1 MAVGTLTTPGDL
13 LGDLNNIL
21 VDRVPKDMD
30 DTIKLLEDDDSQFV
44 QMYLNLDQRPAKS
57 QKVEWLEDELLPR
70 VTQIAGALTNVGA
83 TITVAANTAGYFR
96 KGDIARIAETG
107 ENVLVTGIPSAST
120 ITVVRGIGSVA
131 GTAITITT
139 GDLIRLGNA
148 AVEGDTLG
156 PIVMTKQSAKYN
168 YTQIFRNALAFTNT
182 VVASDLYGGREPAYE
197 ARKKLLEH
205 RGMIENQSFFGRRNL
220 DLAGTNNLT
229 SALVTQGAAT
239 EHTRAVMGGLDEF
252 ITTNVTNS
260 TGAAIT
266 AKTFETFLRKGF
278 RYGSR
283 NKVLFCSPLIASAL
297 SSFPMG
303 ALAPPDV
310 NIKTWGVSLSTYRSA
325 QGQSVKI
332 AVKPDWAD
340 FQITASDPQ
349 AGLGGL
355 AYLVDMDNV
364 RWRPLRSTK
373 LLPNRQQPSEDSNI
387 QEYLTEG
394 TLQVIHERTHA
405 KLVGVPSY

>member
-1 MAVGTLTTPGDL
+1 MAVSTLTTPGDL
-13 LGDLNNIL
+13 LGDLNNVL

-30 DTIKLLEDDDSQFV
+30 DTIKILEDDDSQFV
-44 QMYLNLDQRPAKS
+44 QMYMNLESRPAKS

-70 VTQIAGALTNVGA
+70 VTQIAGALTNNGV

-107 ENVLVTGIPSAST
+107 ENVLVQAVAATNQL
-120 ITVVRGIGSVA
+120 TVVRNYGNNVNA
-131 GTAITITT
+131 AITITT

-168 YTQIFRNALAFTNT
+168 YCQIFRNSFAFTNT
-182 VVASDLYGGREPAYE
+182 VVASDLYGGREPAWE
-197 ARKKLLEH
+197 AKKKLLEH
-205 RGMIENQSFFGRRNL
+205 RGMIENQSFFGQRNL
-220 DLAGTNNLT
+220 DLTNQDLT

-239 EHTRAVMGGLDEF
+239 EHTRAVMGGLDYF

-260 TGAAIT
+260 HGAALT
-266 AKTFETFLRKGF
+266 QKTFETFLRKGF
-278 RYGSR
+278 RYGSK
-283 NKVLFCSPLIASAL
+283 NKVLFCSPLIVSAL
-297 SSFPMG
+297 ASYPMG
-303 ALAPPDV
+303 QLAPPDV
-310 NIKTWGVSLSTYRSA
+310 NIKTWGVALANYRSA
-325 QGQSVKI
+325 QGQTIKI
-332 AVKPDWAD
+332 AVKPDWND
-340 FQITASDPQ
+340 FQITADDPQ

-355 AYLVDMDNV
+355 AILVDMDNV
-364 RWRPLRSTK
+364 RWRPLRTTK

-394 TLQVIHERTHA
+394 SLQVIHERTHA
-405 KLVGVPSY
+405 ILKGVPSY

>member
-156 PIVMTKQSAKYN
+156 PIVMTKS
-168 YTQIFRNALAFTNT
+168 
-182 VVASDLYGGREPAYE
+182 S
-197 ARKKLLEH
+197 
-205 RGMIENQSFFGRRNL
+205 
-220 DLAGTNNLT
+220 
-229 SALVTQGAAT
+229 
-239 EHTRAVMGGLDEF
+239 
-252 ITTNVTNS
+252 
-260 TGAAIT
+260 
-266 AKTFETFLRKGF
+266 
-278 RYGSR
+278 SR
-283 NKVLFCSPLIASAL
+283 P
-297 SSFPMG
+297 
-303 ALAPPDV
+303 
-310 NIKTWGVSLSTYRSA
+310 T
-325 QGQSVKI
+325 
-332 AVKPDWAD
+332 
-340 FQITASDPQ
+340 
-349 AGLGGL
+349 
-355 AYLVDMDNV
+355 
-364 RWRPLRSTK
+364 
-373 LLPNRQQPSEDSNI
+373 
-387 QEYLTEG
+387 
-394 TLQVIHERTHA
+394 
-405 KLVGVPSY
+405 